1 MHLYD
6 SFQVNYIISERGR
19 RRRVTR
25 TKFRTMWTGVLE
37 HRTHELLPFGMRTR
51 LLSFSVL
58 PLQQAAAG
66 TAAAPIQVAA
76 EISTVVIAVVSVF
89 LLVVALT
96 LVLQVKKLLASL
108 QKHVQPVTDRARVA
122 AENVE
127 YISAVVREDVQSVR
141 ASVSGLS
148 DRLKEASDRMEE
160 RVEEFNALMDVVQ
173 DEAESVLLDTAAVVR
188 GVRAGA
194 QTMGGGVA
202 GATSGGD
209 AQAST
214 PLDGED
220 DSEGE
225 DEVGEAM
232 AREAPERQ

>member
-1 MHLYD
+1 
-6 SFQVNYIISERGR
+6 
-19 RRRVTR
+19 
-25 TKFRTMWTGVLE
+25 
-37 HRTHELLPFGMRTR
+37 MRTR

-66 TAAAPIQVAA
+66 IAATPIQVAA
-76 EISTVVIAVVSVF
+76 EVSTVVIAVVSVF
-89 LLVVALT
+89 LLVVALA
-96 LVLQVKKLLASL
+96 LVLQVKKLLGSL
-108 QKHVQPVTDRARVA
+108 QQHVQPVTDRARIA

-127 YISAVVREDVQSVR
+127 YISAVVREDVQKVR
-141 ASVSGLS
+141 TSVSGLS

-202 GATSGGD
+202 GATPGGD
-209 AQAST
+209 AQES
-214 PLDGED
+214 PRLDGED

-225 DEVGEAM
+225 GG
-232 AREAPERQ
+232 